1 MLNWLNNKNAKT
13 PVSGSVPSR
22 HKAGMIPSVISADMH
37 VLGSVVSDGLLDI
50 DGKIDGN
57 IRCRVAT
64 IRPNGKVRGDVLA
77 DTVHIHGEIEGLIK
91 ARSVHLYAGS
101 RVQGTIM
108 HESLS
113 VEDGALI
120 DGKFKRTDKVF
131 SDEDDLSRPSAIGV
145 AAASAV
151 DFENDNDN
159 QEPVSAEE
167 LKLLENL
174 RLIS

>member
-1 MLNWLNNKNAKT
+1 MFNWPNKSAKT

-37 VLGSVVSDGLLDI
+37 VLGSVVSDGMLDI

-113 VEDGALI
+113 VEDGAMI

-145 AAASAV
+145 TAATAV

-159 QEPVSAEE
+159 QEPISAEE

>member
-1 MLNWLNNKNAKT
+1 MFRRSTSAKKKII
-13 PVSGSVPSR
+13 SGSVPSR
-22 HKAGMIPSVISADMH
+22 EKGGMIPSVISEDMH
-37 VLGSVVSDGLLDI
+37 VLGNVVSDGLLDI

-77 DTVHIHGEIEGLIK
+77 DTVHIHGQIEGLIK
-91 ARSVHLYAGS
+91 ARSVMLYAGA

-113 VEDGALI
+113 VEDGALV

-131 SDEDDLSRPSAIGV
+131 GDDESLRPTVSLAQGEE
-145 AAASAV
+145 A
-151 DFENDNDN
+151 FFDNDN
-159 QEPVSAEE
+159 QEPLSAEE
-167 LKLLENL
+167 MKILENL

>member
-22 HKAGMIPSVISADMH
+22 NKAGMIPSVISADMH
-37 VLGSVVSDGLLDI
+37 VLGSVVSDGMLDI

-120 DGKFKRTDKVF
+120 DGKFKRNDKVF

>member
-1 MLNWLNNKNAKT
+1 MLNWLNNKNSKT

-91 ARSVHLYAGS
+91 ARSVHLYSGS

-131 SDEDDLSRPSAIGV
+131 SDEDDITRPAVGM
-145 AAASAV
+145 AGASAV

-159 QEPVSAEE
+159 QEPISAEE